1 MESII
6 RRWIDVREPSEFA
19 SGHIQGSELVPLA
32 ILSRECGMWDKRQ
45 PLMLVCRSGQ
55 RAEKACAVLAA
66 KQFKDVAVLPGGVLR
81 WRAEGK
87 SLTVADGDET
97 ANIRWVRVMLGIV
110 ILVSLGLA
118 HLVSPWF
125 LVVTGI
131 AGVKLLSGRSLSSPT

>member
-1 MESII
+1 MEPIV

-32 ILSRECGMWDKRQ
+32 VLSRECGTWDKQQ

-55 RAEKACAVLAA
+55 RAEKARAALAA
-66 KQFKDVAVLPGGVLR
+66 KRFKDVAVLPGGVLR
-81 WRAEGK
+81 WRAEGN
-87 SLTVADGDET
+87 SLTVADGAET
-97 ANIRWVRVMLGIV
+97 ASMRWDWVMLGMA

-131 AGVKLLSGRSLSSPT
+131 VGVKLLSGR